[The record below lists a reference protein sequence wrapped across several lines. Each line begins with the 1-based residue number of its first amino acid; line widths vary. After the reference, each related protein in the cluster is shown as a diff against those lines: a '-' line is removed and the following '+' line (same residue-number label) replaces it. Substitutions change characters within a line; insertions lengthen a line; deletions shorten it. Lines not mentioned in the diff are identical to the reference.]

1 MTDDRRALAERL
13 AREVYD
19 DYCNRG
25 RGNEFSPLDEQ
36 MKDDRE
42 PAILCV
48 LAGLSHRDPHVERE
62 AAKQAW
68 DAAVRCT
75 GVTSSYA
82 SARDR
87 YLAATYPTE
96 PPRVT
101 LSDGSVV
108 TRRISGGAW
117 SWVREKMPNAR
128 FKDVQFWQDLL
139 DDTDTIGDQK
149 KVAALASPAP
159 EGRADVTPDGDAL
172 KRERDAAWIAY
183 RNAWYGQA
191 EHPVLERAWER
202 FTVARRAYESFLKEM
217 PHA

>member
-13 AREVYD
+13 AREVYEKAGPKLPGS
-19 DYCNRG
+19 RL
-25 RGNEFSPLDEQ
+25 PWVL
-36 MKDDRE
+36 RE
-42 PAILCV
+42 AYIELV
-48 LAGLSHRDPHVERE
+48 LAGLSHRDLHVERE

-96 PPRVT
+96 PPCET

-108 TRRISGGAW
+108 TRRITGGAW

-149 KVAALASPAP
+149 KVAALAA
-159 EGRADVTPDGDAL
+159 RLDA
-172 KRERDAAWIAY
+172 
-183 RNAWYGQA
+183 
-191 EHPVLERAWER
+191 ERA
-202 FTVARRAYESFLKEM
+202 K
-217 PHA
+217 

>member
-13 AREVYD
+13 AQRVFDKYRQGQEERYD
-19 DYCNRG
+19 A
-25 RGNEFSPLDEQ
+25 LAEQ
-36 MKDDRE
+36 PSHDRE
-42 PAILCV
+42 RAILCV
-48 LAGLSHRDPHVERE
+48 LAGLSHRAPRAERE

-96 PPRVT
+96 PPCET

-108 TRRISGGAW
+108 TRRITGGAW

-149 KVAALASPAP
+149 KVAAFAALRGTEEAP
-159 EGRADVTPDGDAL
+159 DD
-172 KRERDAAWIAY
+172 
-183 RNAWYGQA
+183 
-191 EHPVLERAWER
+191 
-202 FTVARRAYESFLKEM
+202 
-217 PHA
+217 PH